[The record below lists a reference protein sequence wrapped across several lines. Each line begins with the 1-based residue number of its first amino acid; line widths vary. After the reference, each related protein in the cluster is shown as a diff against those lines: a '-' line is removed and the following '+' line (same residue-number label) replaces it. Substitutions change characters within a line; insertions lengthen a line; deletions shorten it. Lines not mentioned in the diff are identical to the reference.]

1 MEKLTMKTLPGIT
14 VLVVDDEP
22 DLRDLLAYEFEEM
35 GCTVL
40 QAESG
45 RDGAR
50 VYDSNKIDVV
60 VSDIRM
66 PGGSGLDL
74 LDHVR
79 DNAKGTM
86 PPFFLITGFADVSE
100 EQALE
105 KGARRLFHKPFDIDE
120 IMDAV
125 RASVQSG
132 AA

>member
-1 MEKLTMKTLPGIT
+1 MNDFKGMT

-22 DLRDLLAYEFEEM
+22 DLRDLLAYEFEEI
-35 GCTVL
+35 GFNVI

-45 RDGAR
+45 RDGAA
-50 VYDSNKIDVV
+50 VFDSNSINVII
-60 VSDIRM
+60 SDIRM

-79 DNAKGTM
+79 ENSKKKM

-100 EQALE
+100 EQAIA
-105 KGARRLFHKPFDIDE
+105 KGARCLFHKPFDIDE
-120 IMDAV
+120 IMNAV
-125 RASVQSG
+125 RSAIHVN

>member
-1 MEKLTMKTLPGIT
+1 MKNMQGVT

-35 GCTVL
+35 GCTVI

-50 VYDSNKIDVV
+50 VFDSKTIDVV

-79 DNAKGTM
+79 NHINGVM

-100 EQALE
+100 EQAME

-120 IMDAV
+120 IMNAV
-125 RASVQSG
+125 KNAVHST